1 MCECLLKDKTKSW
14 HCSNNG
20 TRLTSLKNKFIKI
33 FIIYYKFLV
42 ICKSPPIYV
51 YIYGYLYVCQRD
63 QQGQSKYMR
72 PGSFAYFPM
81 INWWAFWAF
90 WWPWRTVGFYDLLQ
104 LWISPF
110 SHQLWQLSF
119 ICCVLKEIKV
129 AIIFS
134 LKCWSVFSIMWRAEA
149 GVTLC
154 WFWSQSHHLPW
165 AREVLFAS
173 FSSCVKWT

>member
-90 WWPWRTVGFYDLLQ
+90 WWPWRTVASMICSNSEFLHSLINFGSYHSYVVFLKKSK
-104 LWISPF
+104 W
-110 SHQLWQLSF
+110 LSF
-119 ICCVLKEIKV
+119 
-129 AIIFS
+129 F
-134 LKCWSVFSIMWRAEA
+134 
-149 GVTLC
+149 
-154 WFWSQSHHLPW
+154 H
-165 AREVLFAS
+165 
-173 FSSCVKWT
+173 